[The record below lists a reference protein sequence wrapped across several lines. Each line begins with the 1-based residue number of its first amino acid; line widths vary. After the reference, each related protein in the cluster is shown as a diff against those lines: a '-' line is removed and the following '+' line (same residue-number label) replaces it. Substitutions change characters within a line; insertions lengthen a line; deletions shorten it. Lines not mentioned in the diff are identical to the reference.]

1 MTVVPLPSPV
11 PEHAEDTFDP
21 TANEAAYLLACDA
34 VMRALS
40 DAMDHVMTGERGPT
54 TIAAFVKGEAFF
66 VVTNRE
72 VKVLA
77 VPADTP
83 ADAPGCYL

>member
-1 MTVVPLPSPV
+1 
-11 PEHAEDTFDP
+11 
-21 TANEAAYLLACDA
+21 
-34 VMRALS
+34 
-40 DAMDHVMTGERGPT
+40 MTGERGPT